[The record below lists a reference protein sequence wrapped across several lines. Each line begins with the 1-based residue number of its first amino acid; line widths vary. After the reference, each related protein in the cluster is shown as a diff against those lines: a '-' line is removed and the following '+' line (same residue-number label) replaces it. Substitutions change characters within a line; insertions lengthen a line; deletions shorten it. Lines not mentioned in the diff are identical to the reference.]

1 MKHNRFLKKFISN
14 MNDKGTTLVEMV
26 VCFALIAIFLTAAS
40 SVILLISNMYYEIK
54 GESYAKQVMDIVIG
68 KVSSEIEGAKYN
80 DKDFINNLVLDGD
93 ASNIKGT
100 RASMYDKT
108 DTKVELRVNTEGY
121 LEIYYYP
128 IEDEDVNVSRSATV
142 WKYSDKMYNGFYI
155 TDFEIIKAK
164 NLNDYKNLGSEQ
176 EQKLQKYDV
185 TTTGTYGDNVLVVLM
200 TMKSDRYGE
209 YKTCR
214 FVKMYNAPDVI
225 PDTGTGL

>member
-1 MKHNRFLKKFISN
+1 

-155 TDFEIIKAK
+155 TDFVIIKAK

-200 TMKSDRYGE
+200 TMKSHRYGE

>member
-1 MKHNRFLKKFISN
+1 

-121 LEIYYYP
+121 LEIYSYP
-128 IEDEDVNVSRSATV
+128 RRDEHVNVSRSATV

-200 TMKSDRYGE
+200 TMKSHRYGE

>member
-1 MKHNRFLKKFISN
+1 